1 MYITKDKIY
10 PEDMPALQSNTNL
23 TYDMIKAE
31 LIPSNFCLQ
40 ILILCFGYQQDN
52 VTKIK
57 RR

>member
-1 MYITKDKIY
+1 
-10 PEDMPALQSNTNL
+10 MPALLSNTNL

-31 LIPSNFCLQ
+31 FIPSNFCLQ

-57 RR
+57 RRQ